1 MNRQIN
7 CRNATKLGPFL
18 TLLVLSASR
27 QTRDAASPVQDRT
40 LTSEQCAEDQ
50 FATLS
55 PSSDWN
61 TDSATI
67 DPTPSS
73 LGPFLTLIVT
83 LRCRNAPRQRP
94 VQHSTVS
101 EDVLTR

>member
-1 MNRQIN
+1 MNRQIC
-7 CRNATKLGPFL
+7 CRNATKLGPVL

-27 QTRDAASPVQDRT
+27 QPRDIGNPDQDRT
-40 LTSEQCAEDQ
+40 LTSAQSEEDQ
-50 FATLS
+50 YATLT
-55 PSSDWN
+55 PSDWN
-61 TDSATI
+61 AKSTTI

-83 LRCRNAPRQRP
+83 LRCRNAPRQGRVPNSP
-94 VQHSTVS
+94 VT